1 MTVIYDKVAVIGMG
15 LIGASIAL
23 AARRGGLATTI
34 IGSDQSPE
42 VAAVVAR
49 LQLVD
54 SFEVDAAHAVAD
66 ADLVILAVPVGAVGK
81 IAEQVVPPDQPKDR
95 LSAMLA
101 RIYAMILLGCHRIR
115 LLEPNIQGQVLDLN
129 RFLMNAI
136 GLSFRLTLVKPISC
150 VLSPLSPVLVQ

>member
-23 AARRGGLATTI
+23 AARRGELATTI

-54 SFEVDAAHAVAD
+54 SFEADAVHAVAD
-66 ADLVILAVPVGAVGK
+66 ADLVILAVPEGAGRCRRGPEGAGMGAG
-81 IAEQVVPPDQPKDR
+81 AEHW
-95 LSAMLA
+95 
-101 RIYAMILLGCHRIR
+101 Y
-115 LLEPNIQGQVLDLN
+115 
-129 RFLMNAI
+129 
-136 GLSFRLTLVKPISC
+136 
-150 VLSPLSPVLVQ
+150 

>member
-54 SFEVDAAHAVAD
+54 SFEANAVHGSDAPETAREEISFFFEDSDICPRAD
-66 ADLVILAVPVGAVGK
+66 
-81 IAEQVVPPDQPKDR
+81 
-95 LSAMLA
+95 
-101 RIYAMILLGCHRIR
+101 
-115 LLEPNIQGQVLDLN
+115 
-129 RFLMNAI
+129 
-136 GLSFRLTLVKPISC
+136 
-150 VLSPLSPVLVQ
+150 